1 MGRLYL
7 KGKFGIIKS
16 NASTEGARANKRI
29 LLQRILNKTFTLF
42 KMNTE
47 WCYML
52 DNSKFIN

>member
-47 WCYML
+47 
-52 DNSKFIN
+52 